1 MPDNTPVYELLFEMQ
16 MSLCERFPALTPLAL
31 RREKAREVFILVTRY
46 NIYSNKQQKN
56 AGKPKIIRRPASD
69 TWF

>member
-1 MPDNTPVYELLFEMQ
+1 
-16 MSLCERFPALTPLAL
+16 MSLCERFPALTPLSL

-56 AGKPKIIRRPASD
+56 AGKPKIIRRPAGD

>member
-1 MPDNTPVYELLFEMQ
+1 ME
-16 MSLCERFPALTPLAL
+16 MSLCERFPAMTPINL
-31 RREKAREVFILVTRY
+31 RREKAREVFLLITRY
-46 NIYSNKQQKN
+46 NTYSAKQKKN